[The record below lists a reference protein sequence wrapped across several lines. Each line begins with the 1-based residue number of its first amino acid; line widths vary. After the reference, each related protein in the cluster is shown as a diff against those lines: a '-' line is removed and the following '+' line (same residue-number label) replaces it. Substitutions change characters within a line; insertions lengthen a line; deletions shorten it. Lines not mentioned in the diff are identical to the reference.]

1 MQIKSRG
8 YDKDT
13 KQWYYGGYFKHQL
26 YEICPVQFTDENAAD
41 KEPKYEHYIVFDG
54 VADWNMEKPI
64 KTATVDPKSVG
75 IYIGRKD
82 KTGKEI
88 YSGDILRLSD
98 KMVGVVLYREKSV
111 EFIVL
116 LSDESAMLCG
126 VDFESTEIIGNTYQ
140 NIDLLI

>member
-8 YDKDT
+8 FDKDT
-13 KQWYYGGYFKHQL
+13 KQWYYGAYFKHQL

-82 KTGKEI
+82 VFSREI
-88 YSGDILRLSD
+88 YSGDIVKFD
-98 KMVGVVLYREKSV
+98 KMLGAVVYLEEEAQFAIELADGTIMRGVAFEYVK
-111 EFIVL
+111 IV
-116 LSDESAMLCG
+116 
-126 VDFESTEIIGNTYQ
+126 GNTYQ